1 MLMVFNKVLEWGGGT
16 YIPLEEDYKRIHIIM
31 GGSKYYEAKI
41 KFMCKLILLL

>member
-1 MLMVFNKVLEWGGGT
+1 MLMVFNKVLEWGGT

-41 KFMCKLILLL
+41 KFMCELILLL